1 MESLQPL
8 LGKVVVVVTLE
19 GRCLVGTLKGYD
31 SVCNLVL
38 ENAFERT
45 FHLDKGMQLEPMGL
59 YLVRGDSLCVHRPL
73 CEVLGE
79 RGRVMAPTAPPRPR
93 FCGRSPCSRSVR
105 APSHHAL
112 RLSPLSHT
120 HALVLP
126 GAAASWAR
134 WKQSWTRPWTGR
146 RCAASPPAALC

>member
-45 FHLDKGMQLEPMGL
+45 FHLDRGMQLEPMGL
-59 YLVRGDSLCVHRPL
+59 YLVRGDSLCVRAAARCCAPRAGPL
-73 CEVLGE
+73 GAFPPC
-79 RGRVMAPTAPPRPR
+79 APVAAP
-93 FCGRSPCSRSVR
+93 
-105 APSHHAL
+105 AL
-112 RLSPLSHT
+112 PSPLPLYSH
-120 HALVLP
+120 
-126 GAAASWAR
+126 AS
-134 WKQSWTRPWTGR
+134 
-146 RCAASPPAALC
+146 

>member
-45 FHLDKGMQLEPMGL
+45 FHLDRGMQLEPMGL
-59 YLVRGDSLCVHRPL
+59 YLVRGDSLCVRAAAPL
-73 CEVLGE
+73 RAGPLGAFPPC
-79 RGRVMAPTAPPRPR
+79 APFA
-93 FCGRSPCSRSVR
+93 
-105 APSHHAL
+105 AHAL
-112 RLSPLSHT
+112 PSPLPLHSHT
-120 HALVLP
+120 
-126 GAAASWAR
+126 S
-134 WKQSWTRPWTGR
+134 
-146 RCAASPPAALC
+146 

>member
-59 YLVRGDSLCVHRPL
+59 YLVRGDSLCVRAAAPRAQGLWAPSRPAPPLPRPPWPHRSLFTHTRLNTRTALL
-73 CEVLGE
+73 CASSGLLGE
-79 RGRVMAPTAPPRPR
+79 VDAELDAAVDWEAVRGEPP
-93 FCGRSPCSRSVR
+93 GGIVLSSV
-105 APSHHAL
+105 A
-112 RLSPLSHT
+112 
-120 HALVLP
+120 
-126 GAAASWAR
+126 G
-134 WKQSWTRPWTGR
+134 Q
-146 RCAASPPAALC
+146 

>member
-19 GRCLVGTLKGYD
+19 GRCLVGTLKGFD

-59 YLVRGDSLCVHRPL
+59 YLVRGDSLCVR
-73 CEVLGE
+73 
-79 RGRVMAPTAPPRPR
+79 
-93 FCGRSPCSRSVR
+93 CG
-105 APSHHAL
+105 AL
-112 RLSPLSHT
+112 RAGP
-120 HALVLP
+120 
-126 GAAASWAR
+126 
-134 WKQSWTRPWTGR
+134 
-146 RCAASPPAALC
+146 